1 MQDNNSLII
10 IHDNLPSCLQAAK
23 VAGEMDRQM
32 GNKTDCALLGFVI
45 KMKENYQHFRDN
57 MPEEKFVKVF
67 TFNSSRKSMSTVV
80 PLVEKEGGGYRV
92 HCKGASEI
100 VLSKCTAIIG
110 EDGTLTSL
118 NSEERRNIVKTVVE
132 SMADDGL
139 RTICLAYRDFPKGT
153 NQDWDDED
161 AVISELTAIG
171 IVGIEDP
178 VRDEVSNV
186 FFIFYGKYARTS

>member
-1 MQDNNSLII
+1 
-10 IHDNLPSCLQAAK
+10 
-23 VAGEMDRQM
+23 
-32 GNKTDCALLGFVI
+32 
-45 KMKENYQHFRDN
+45 
-57 MPEEKFVKVF
+57 
-67 TFNSSRKSMSTVV
+67 
-80 PLVEKEGGGYRV
+80 
-92 HCKGASEI
+92 
-100 VLSKCTAIIG
+100 
-110 EDGTLTSL
+110 
-118 NSEERRNIVKTVVE
+118 
-132 SMADDGL
+132 MADDGL